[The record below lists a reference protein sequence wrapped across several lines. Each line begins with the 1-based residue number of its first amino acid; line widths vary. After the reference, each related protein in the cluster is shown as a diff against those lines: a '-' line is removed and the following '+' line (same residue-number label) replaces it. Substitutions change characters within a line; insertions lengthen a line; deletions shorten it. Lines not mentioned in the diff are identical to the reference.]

1 MRTTLDNTVVL
12 NKFSVS
18 SIRIA
23 EDRNWVK
30 FIEHLNSK
38 HSAGF
43 SGGCYGEYYG
53 ISNGRG
59 YVNVD
64 IPAGADVISL
74 EEAIDIINLF
84 TYHEN
89 GNSFFVARPS
99 EPSTDWGQFIDA
111 LNEFCDTT
119 FNGDQENAFYGLRNG
134 GNMCL
139 GTGGMRRT
147 NITPISVEQGIRL
160 LEFLTKQKEDM
171 ENTMVTTYNGEE
183 HPASDCVVLD
193 NESGNGGEYA
203 LKSECFYSR
212 VHSGYILQSEA
223 AQDARGSFFVED
235 NADDLDYVWSDHN
248 DAWINTNWND
258 VHYGYTS
265 YRNEDYF
272 MDDDYA
278 YINGNYYVNS
288 NIANE
293 CGYYYDNDEDEW
305 YHEDDDR
312 PVNSDP
318 YNITYHSNRGREYR
332 AGDAK
337 FTIGVEV
344 EKEDD
349 DACTLHWQD
358 VLNDTG
364 WVKEKDGSLERNG
377 YELVSPVFNLFND
390 GMDKEIE
397 ASSDLQTL
405 INAEFSEKC
414 GGHINLGST
423 EYTPAQL
430 FEGLSAFMPL
440 LYTMYPNR
448 VDIHYC
454 QAKSKYK
461 YRSVTSEYEA
471 KYSAAYIKDKVVEFR
486 IFPAVRSVKNL
497 LWRRD
502 LVRIMCDNINKSE
515 LDVLK
520 MLVNQ
525 NSKLY
530 KHLRKIYSQD
540 VLLERTKQFITYTER
555 FNDKKL
561 PPIDPK
567 KLKRGDD
574 NIIDS
579 TSFEDLGA

>member
-1 MRTTLDNTVVL
+1 MRTTLENTVVL
-12 NKFSVS
+12 NLFAND
-18 SIRIA
+18 RA
-23 EDRNWVK
+23 ERDANPRWAK
-30 FIEHLNSK
+30 FINYLNS
-38 HSAGF
+38 HHHAGF
-43 SGGCYGEYYG
+43 SGGCFNEYYG
-53 ISNGRG
+53 LIGNREFVGE
-59 YVNVD
+59 N
-64 IPAGADVISL
+64 AHTGAEVISL
-74 EEAIDIINLF
+74 DEAVDIINFINYGLK
-84 TYHEN
+84 
-89 GNSFFVARPS
+89 GDSFFVARPQH
-99 EPSTDWGQFIDA
+99 PSTDWEQFIGA
-111 LNEFCDTT
+111 LNEFGNRSFD
-119 FNGDQENAFYGLRNG
+119 GDQEGAFYGLKNSG
-134 GNMCL
+134 AMCL
-139 GTGGMRRT
+139 GAGGMNRT
-147 NITPISVEQGIRL
+147 NIPPISLEEGIRL
-160 LEFLTKQKEDM
+160 LDFLTKYKEDM
-171 ENTMVTTYNGEE
+171 ESTMVTTYNGDE
-183 HPASDCVVLD
+183 HPAAECVLLD
-193 NESGNGGEYA
+193 NDSGHGGEYA
-203 LKSECFYSR
+203 LKSECVHSR
-212 VHSGYILQSEA
+212 VHSGYILESES
-223 AQDARGSFFVED
+223 AQDARGNYFVED
-235 NADDLDYVWSDHN
+235 NADDLDYVWSEYN
-248 DAWINTNWND
+248 DGWINTNWND
-258 VHYGYTS
+258 VYYGYTS
-265 YRNEDYF
+265 RGNEEYF
-272 MDDDYA
+272 MDDDYT
-278 YINGNYYVNS
+278 YINGSYYVDS
-288 NIANE
+288 DVAGE
-293 CGYYYDNDEDEW
+293 CGYYYDSNDDEW

-349 DACTLHWQD
+349 DACTLHWEK
-358 VLNDTG
+358 VLDDTG
-364 WVKEKDGSLERNG
+364 WVKENDGSLERNG

-440 LYTMYPNR
+440 LYAMYPNR
-448 VDIHYC
+448 IGIHYC
-454 QAKSKYK
+454 QAKLKYK

-471 KYSAAYIKDKVVEFR
+471 KYSSVYIKDKVVEFR
-486 IFPAVRSVKNL
+486 IFPAVRSVSNL

-579 TSFEDLGA
+579 TNDLGA

>member
-1 MRTTLDNTVVL
+1 METKNFFVK
-12 NKFSVS
+12 NEFSNS
-18 SIRIA
+18 DA
-23 EDRNWVK
+23 ETSGNRKWHK
-30 FIEHLNSK
+30 FICWMNGLGLTQFRGN
-38 HSAGF
+38 
-43 SGGCYGEYYG
+43 CIDDYYG
-53 ISNGRG
+53 VSDDGTPNSRSWIN
-59 YVNVD
+59 
-64 IPAGADVISL
+64 AGEVVISL
-74 EEAIDIINLF
+74 DEALLRINYDRFKSRKSFVVECTDTTNTDWRKFIDLLNNSYNVNYDGDMTGYSYGLIN
-84 TYHEN
+84 
-89 GNSFFVARPS
+89 S
-99 EPSTDWGQFIDA
+99 EPK
-111 LNEFCDTT
+111 CV
-119 FNGDQENAFYGLRNG
+119 
-134 GNMCL
+134 
-139 GTGGMRRT
+139 GTIGMS
-147 NITPISVEQGIRL
+147 NHTPMVLPSDEGIAL
-160 LEFLTKQKEDM
+160 LEYIVNKRQIDM
-171 ENTMVTTYNGEE
+171 ETMVTTYNGDE
-183 HPASDCVVLD
+183 HPVADCVILD
-193 NESGNGGEYA
+193 DHSSHDGEYA
-203 LKSECFYSR
+203 LKSECLHSR
-212 VHSGYILQSEA
+212 VYGGYILASEA
-223 AQDARGSFFVED
+223 AQDARGSFFIED
-235 NADDLDYVWSDHN
+235 NADDLDYVWSEYN

-265 YRNEDYF
+265 RRYEEYF
-272 MDDDYA
+272 MNDDYA
-278 YINGNYYVNS
+278 YINGSYYVDS
-288 NIANE
+288 DVAGE
-293 CGYYYDNDEDEW
+293 CGYYYDDDADEW

-318 YNITYHSNRGREYR
+318 YNITYHSNRGREFR

-337 FTIGVEV
+337 FTVGVEV

-349 DACTLHWQD
+349 DACTLHWND
-358 VLNDTG
+358 VFGDTG
-364 WVKEKDGSLERNG
+364 WIKEKDGSLGRNG

-397 ASSDLQTL
+397 ASNDLQTL
-405 INAEFSEKC
+405 INAGYSDAC

-440 LYTMYPNR
+440 LYAMYPNR
-448 VDIHYC
+448 VDKHFC

-540 VLLERTKQFITYTER
+540 LLLERTKNFIMYTER

-567 KLKRGDD
+567 KLRRGED

-579 TSFEDLGA
+579 SEDLGA

>member
-1 MRTTLDNTVVL
+1 MRTTLENTVVL
-12 NKFSVS
+12 NLFAND
-18 SIRIA
+18 RA
-23 EDRNWVK
+23 ERDANPRWAK
-30 FIEHLNSK
+30 FIDYLNS
-38 HSAGF
+38 HHHAGF
-43 SGGCYGEYYG
+43 AGGCFNEYYG
-53 ISNGRG
+53 VYNGRE
-59 YVNVD
+59 YVNTE
-64 IPAGADVISL
+64 IPLTGAEVISL
-74 EEAIDIINLF
+74 DDAVDIINFINYGLK
-84 TYHEN
+84 
-89 GNSFFVARPS
+89 GDSFFVARPQH
-99 EPSTDWGQFIDA
+99 PSTDWEQFIGA
-111 LNEFCDTT
+111 LNEFGNCSFD
-119 FNGDQENAFYGLRNG
+119 GDQEGAFYGLKNSG
-134 GNMCL
+134 AMCL
-139 GTGGMRRT
+139 GAGGMNRT
-147 NITPISVEQGIRL
+147 NIPPISLEEGIRL
-160 LEFLTKQKEDM
+160 LDFLTKYKEDM
-171 ENTMVTTYNGEE
+171 ESTMVTTYNGDE

-193 NESGNGGEYA
+193 NDSGHGGEYA
-203 LKSECFYSR
+203 LKSECVHSR
-212 VHSGYILQSEA
+212 VHSGYILESES
-223 AQDARGSFFVED
+223 AQDARGNYFVED
-235 NADDLDYVWSDHN
+235 NADDLDYVWSDHSQG
-248 DAWINTNWND
+248 WINTNWNG

-265 YRNEDYF
+265 RRHEEYF
-272 MDDDYA
+272 MSDDYV
-278 YINGNYYVNS
+278 YINGSYYIDSDV
-288 NIANE
+288 AGE
-293 CGYYYDNDEDEW
+293 CGYYYDDDADEW

-318 YNITYHSNRGREYR
+318 YNITYHSNRGREFR

-337 FTIGVEV
+337 FTVGVEV

-397 ASSDLQTL
+397 ASNDLQTL
-405 INAEFSEKC
+405 INAGFSEKC

-440 LYTMYPNR
+440 LYAMYPNR
-448 VDIHYC
+448 VGIHFC

-486 IFPAVRSVKNL
+486 IFPAVRNVKNL

-502 LVRIMCDNINKSE
+502 LMRIMCDNINKSE

-540 VLLERTKQFITYTER
+540 LLLERTKNFIMYTER

-567 KLKRGDD
+567 KFKRGED
-574 NIIDS
+574 NITDS
-579 TSFEDLGA
+579 TEDLGA